1 MSRQF
6 SSETRD
12 MPPSDIQQ
20 DTNEEH
26 RDPSHSSTAL
36 EEISDYNHGKIA
48 SSNLNNVDYM
58 GFIQMISVL
67 PRKTILKFHNLAT
80 RRQLSN

>member
-12 MPPSDIQQ
+12 MPPSVMQQ

-26 RDPSHSSTAL
+26 CDPSPSSTAL
-36 EEISDYNHGKIA
+36 EETSDYHHGKMKWH
-48 SSNLNNVDYM
+48 Y
-58 GFIQMISVL
+58 SVL
-67 PRKTILKFHNLAT
+67 FWQNSTAIMYWN
-80 RRQLSN
+80 

>member
-12 MPPSDIQQ
+12 MPPSVMQQ

-26 RDPSHSSTAL
+26 CDPSPSSTAL
-36 EEISDYNHGKIA
+36 EETSDYNHGKIEFFD
-48 SSNLNNVDYM
+48 LNNIDYM
-58 GFIQMISVL
+58 GLIPMISDL
-67 PRKTILKFHNLAT
+67 PGKNYFEI
-80 RRQLSN
+80 S